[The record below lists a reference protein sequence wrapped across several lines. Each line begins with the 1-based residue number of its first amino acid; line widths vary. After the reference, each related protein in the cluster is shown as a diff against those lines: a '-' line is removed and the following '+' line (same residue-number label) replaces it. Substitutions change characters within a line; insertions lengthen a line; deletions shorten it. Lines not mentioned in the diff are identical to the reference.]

1 MAHQGIEGGA
11 GKHRGHGS
19 GERGYED
26 IVVECRDSVAWI
38 TINREAKGN
47 AFRTRTLHEM
57 IDALEGAR
65 RDADIRAVV
74 LTGAG
79 DRFFCIG
86 GDHDHSDEPHD
97 DRIHYG
103 NVFPVVDLYDLI
115 DKMPKPVVAMVNGFA
130 VGGGNVLALMCDLT
144 IASRTA
150 TFRQVGPAMGSFD
163 AGFGTWYL
171 EEAVGRK
178 KAKEIWMLNRKYPAD
193 EALAMGLINEVV
205 EPAALRARVAEVCAE
220 LCDRGPQALAA
231 VKSSFHA
238 RHTGVAGLS
247 RVALDLLTPN
257 YYRTEESRELGE
269 SFAARRKPDRS
280 KFYR

>member
-1 MAHQGIEGGA
+1 M
-11 GKHRGHGS
+11 S
-19 GERGYED
+19 FED
-26 IVVECRDSVAWI
+26 IMVERDAGIAWI

-47 AFRTRTLHEM
+47 AFRTRTVYEL
-57 IDALEGAR
+57 IDAVESAR
-65 RDADIRAVV
+65 RDADIRSVV

-79 DRFFCIG
+79 QRFFCIG
-86 GDHDHSDEPHD
+86 GDHDHSGEDHD

-115 DKMPKPVVAMVNGFA
+115 DKTPKPVVAMVNGFA

-144 IASRTA
+144 IAASTA
-150 TFRQVGPAMGSFD
+150 TFRQVGPMMGSFD

-178 KAKEIWMLNRKYPAD
+178 KAKEIWMLNRKYSAA
-193 EALAMGLINEVV
+193 EALAMGLINEIV
-205 EPAALRARVAEVCAE
+205 EVTEPSSLRSRVAEICDE
-220 LCDRGPQALAA
+220 LADRGPQALAA
-231 VKSSFHA
+231 IKSSFHA
-238 RHTGVAGLS
+238 RHTGVSGLS

-257 YYRTEESRELGE
+257 YYRSEESKELGRA
-269 SFAARRKPDRS
+269 FGAREKPDRK

>member
-1 MAHQGIEGGA
+1 M
-11 GKHRGHGS
+11 R
-19 GERGYED
+19 YED
-26 IVVECRDSVAWI
+26 ILVERNAGVAWI

-47 AFRTRTLHEM
+47 AFRVRTVHEM
-57 IDALEGAR
+57 IDALEAAR
-65 RDADIRAVV
+65 RDADIRSVV
-74 LTGAG
+74 LSGAG
-79 DRFFCIG
+79 SRFFCIG
-86 GDHDHSDEPHD
+86 GDHDHSGEEDHD

-115 DKMPKPVVAMVNGFA
+115 DKTPKPVLAMVNGFA

-144 IASRTA
+144 IAADTA
-150 TFRQVGPAMGSFD
+150 TFRQVGPMMGSFD

-178 KAKEIWMLNRKYPAD
+178 KAKEIWMLNRKYSAT

-205 EPAALRARVAEVCAE
+205 DPDGLRARVAGICDE
-220 LCDRGPQALAA
+220 LADRGPQALAA
-231 VKSSFHA
+231 IKSSFHA
-238 RHTGVAGLS
+238 RHSGVAGLS

-257 YYRTEESRELGE
+257 YYRGEESQELGRA
-269 SFAARRKPDRS
+269 FAARQKPDRK

>member
-1 MAHQGIEGGA
+1 MTHPD
-11 GKHRGHGS
+11 S
-19 GERGYED
+19 YED
-26 IVVECRDSVAWI
+26 ILVERDAGIAWI

-47 AFRTRTLHEM
+47 AFRVQTVHEM
-57 IDALEGAR
+57 ISALEDAR
-65 RDADIRAVV
+65 RDADVRSCVI
-74 LTGAG
+74 TGAG
-79 DRFFCIG
+79 SRFFCIG
-86 GDHDHSDEPHD
+86 GDHDHYGDEHHD

-115 DKMPKPVVAMVNGFA
+115 DKTPKPVIAMVNGFA

-144 IASRTA
+144 IAADTA
-150 TFRQVGPAMGSFD
+150 TFRQVGPMMGSFD

-178 KAKEIWMLNRKYPAD
+178 KAKEIWMLNRKYSAAD
-193 EALAMGLINEVV
+193 AIAMGLINDVV
-205 EPAALRARVAEVCAE
+205 PAAELRARVAATCDE
-220 LCDRGPQALAA
+220 LADRGPQALAA

-238 RHTGVAGLS
+238 RHSGVAGLS

-257 YYRTEESRELGE
+257 YYRSEESKELGR
-269 SFAARRKPDRS
+269 SFGAKQKPDRS

>member
-1 MAHQGIEGGA
+1 MGYDDILVERANGI
-11 GKHRGHGS
+11 
-19 GERGYED
+19 
-26 IVVECRDSVAWI
+26 AWV

-47 AFRTRTLHEM
+47 AFRVQTVREM
-57 IDALEGAR
+57 IDALEDAR
-65 RDADIRAVV
+65 RDADIRSVV

-79 DRFFCIG
+79 SRFFCIG
-86 GDHDHSDEPHD
+86 GDHDHSGEADHD

-103 NVFPVVDLYDLI
+103 NIFPVVDLYDLI
-115 DKMPKPVVAMVNGFA
+115 DKMPKPVIAMVNGFA

-144 IASRTA
+144 IAADTA
-150 TFRQVGPAMGSFD
+150 TFRQVGPIMGSFD

-178 KAKEIWMLNRKYPAD
+178 KAKEIWMLNRKYPAS

-205 EPAALRARVAEVCAE
+205 PSATLRDRVAEVCDE
-220 LCDRGPQALAA
+220 LADRGPQALAA

-238 RHTGVAGLS
+238 RHSGVAGLS

-257 YYRTEESRELGE
+257 YYRSDESKELGRA
-269 SFAARRKPDRS
+269 FGAREKPDRG

>member
-1 MAHQGIEGGA
+1 MGFDDILVESEA
-11 GKHRGHGS
+11 G
-19 GERGYED
+19 
-26 IVVECRDSVAWI
+26 VAWI

-47 AFRTRTLHEM
+47 AFRVQTVHEM
-57 IDALEGAR
+57 IDALEAAR
-65 RDADIRAVV
+65 RDAEIRTVV
-74 LTGAG
+74 ISGAG
-79 DRFFCIG
+79 SRFFCIG
-86 GDHDHSDEPHD
+86 GDHDHSGEEHD

-115 DKMPKPVVAMVNGFA
+115 DKTPKPVIAMVNGFA

-144 IASRTA
+144 IAADTA
-150 TFRQVGPAMGSFD
+150 TFRQVGPMMGSFD

-178 KAKEIWMLNRKYPAD
+178 KAKEIWMLNRKYSAP

-205 EPAALRARVAEVCAE
+205 PAAELKARVAATCEE
-220 LCDRGPQALAA
+220 LADRGPQALAA

-238 RHTGVAGLS
+238 RHSGVAGLS

-257 YYRTEESRELGE
+257 YYRSEESKELGRA
-269 SFAARRKPDRS
+269 FGARQKPDRG

>member
-1 MAHQGIEGGA
+1 M
-11 GKHRGHGS
+11 S
-19 GERGYED
+19 YED
-26 IVVECRDSVAWI
+26 ILVEREGGIAWI

-47 AFRTRTLHEM
+47 AFRTGTVQEM
-57 IDALEGAR
+57 IDALEHAR
-65 RDADIRAVV
+65 RDADVRSVV

-79 DRFFCIG
+79 SRFFCLG
-86 GDHDHSDEPHD
+86 GDHDHSGEPHD

-115 DKMPKPVVAMVNGFA
+115 DKTPKPVLAMVNGFA

-144 IASRTA
+144 IAASTA
-150 TFRQVGPAMGSFD
+150 TFRQVGPMMGSFD

-178 KAKEIWMLNRKYPAD
+178 KAKEIWMLNRKYSAS

-205 EPAALRARVAEVCAE
+205 EPAQLRARVVEICDE
-220 LCDRGPQALAA
+220 LADRGPQALAA
-231 VKSSFHA
+231 IKSSFHA
-238 RHTGVAGLS
+238 RHSGVSGLS

-257 YYRTEESRELGE
+257 YYRSEESKELGRA
-269 SFAARRKPDRS
+269 FGAREKPDRA

>member
-1 MAHQGIEGGA
+1 M
-11 GKHRGHGS
+11 
-19 GERGYED
+19 GYED
-26 IVVECRDSVAWI
+26 ILVEREDGVAWI

-47 AFRTRTLHEM
+47 AFRVRTVQEM
-57 IDALEGAR
+57 IDALEAAR
-65 RDADIRAVV
+65 RDADIRSVV
-74 LTGAG
+74 LSGAG
-79 DRFFCIG
+79 SRFFCIG
-86 GDHDHSDEPHD
+86 GDHDHSGDVDHD

-115 DKMPKPVVAMVNGFA
+115 DKTPKPVLAMVNGFA

-144 IASRTA
+144 VAADTA
-150 TFRQVGPAMGSFD
+150 TFRQVGPMMGSFD

-178 KAKEIWMLNRKYPAD
+178 KAKEIWMLNRKYSAA

-205 EPAALRARVAEVCAE
+205 EASALRTRVAEICDE
-220 LCDRGPQALAA
+220 LADRGPQALAA
-231 VKSSFHA
+231 IKSSFHA
-238 RHTGVAGLS
+238 RHSGVAGLS

-257 YYRTEESRELGE
+257 YYRSEESKELGRA
-269 SFAARRKPDRS
+269 FGARQKPDRK

>member
-1 MAHQGIEGGA
+1 MEFDDIRVE
-11 GKHRGHGS
+11 HRDG
-19 GERGYED
+19 
-26 IVVECRDSVAWI
+26 VAWL
-38 TINREAKGN
+38 TIDREAKGN
-47 AFRTRTLHEM
+47 AFRVQTVHEL
-57 IDALEGAR
+57 IDALEAAR
-65 RDADIRAVV
+65 RDADIRSVV
-74 LTGAG
+74 ITGSG
-79 DRFFCIG
+79 ERFFCIG
-86 GDHDHSDEPHD
+86 GDHDHSGEEHD

-115 DKMPKPVVAMVNGFA
+115 DKTPKPVLAMVNGFA

-144 IASRTA
+144 IASSTA
-150 TFRQVGPAMGSFD
+150 TFRQVGPMMGSFD

-178 KAKEIWMLNRKYPAD
+178 KAKEIWMLNRKYSAA

-205 EPAALRARVAEVCAE
+205 EPARLRERVTE
-220 LCDRGPQALAA
+220 LCEELADRGPQALAA

-238 RHTGVAGLS
+238 RHSGVAGLS

-257 YYRTEESRELGE
+257 YYRSDESRELGR
-269 SFAARRKPDRS
+269 SFGARQKPDRS

>member
-1 MAHQGIEGGA
+1 M
-11 GKHRGHGS
+11 S
-19 GERGYED
+19 CED
-26 IVVECRDSVAWI
+26 IQVETSGGIAWV
-38 TINREAKGN
+38 TIDREAKGN
-47 AFRTRTLHEM
+47 AFRIRTVHEM
-57 IDALEGAR
+57 IDALEAAR
-65 RDADIRAVV
+65 RDPDVRSVV
-74 LTGAG
+74 ITGAG
-79 DRFFCIG
+79 SRFFCIG
-86 GDHDHSDEPHD
+86 GDHDHSGDEHHD

-103 NVFPVVDLYDLI
+103 NTFPVVDLYDLI
-115 DKMPKPVVAMVNGFA
+115 DKMPKPVLAMVNGFA

-144 IASRTA
+144 IAASTA
-150 TFRQVGPAMGSFD
+150 TFRQVGPMMGSFD

-178 KAKEIWMLNRKYPAD
+178 KAKEIWMLNRKYSAP

-205 EPAALRARVAEVCAE
+205 EPSALRARVAEICDE
-220 LCDRGPQALAA
+220 LADRGPQALAA

-257 YYRTEESRELGE
+257 YYRSEESKELGRA
-269 SFAARRKPDRS
+269 FGAREKPDRK

>member
-1 MAHQGIEGGA
+1 MKFDDILVEQDGG
-11 GKHRGHGS
+11 
-19 GERGYED
+19 
-26 IVVECRDSVAWI
+26 VAWI

-47 AFRTRTLHEM
+47 AFRVQTVHEL
-57 IDALEGAR
+57 IDALEAAR
-65 RDADIRAVV
+65 RDADIRSVV

-79 DRFFCIG
+79 SRFFCIG
-86 GDHDHSDEPHD
+86 GDHDHSGEGDHD

-115 DKMPKPVVAMVNGFA
+115 DKTAKPVIAMVNGFA

-144 IASRTA
+144 IAADTA
-150 TFRQVGPAMGSFD
+150 TFRQVGPMMGSFD
-163 AGFGTWYL
+163 AGYGTWYL

-178 KAKEIWMLNRKYPAD
+178 KAKEIWMLNRNYSAP
-193 EALAMGLINEVV
+193 EALATGLINEVV
-205 EPAALRARVAEVCAE
+205 DVVEAASLRARVIEICDE
-220 LCDRGPQALAA
+220 LADRGPQALAA

-238 RHTGVAGLS
+238 RHAGVSGLS

-257 YYRTEESRELGE
+257 YYRSEESKELGRA
-269 SFAARRKPDRS
+269 FGARQKPDRK

>member
-1 MAHQGIEGGA
+1 M
-11 GKHRGHGS
+11 S
-19 GERGYED
+19 YED
-26 IVVECRDSVAWI
+26 ILVEREGGIAWI

-47 AFRTRTLHEM
+47 AFRTKTVHEM

-65 RDADIRAVV
+65 RDADVRSVV

-79 DRFFCIG
+79 SRFFCLG
-86 GDHDHSDEPHD
+86 GDHDHSGEPHD

-115 DKMPKPVVAMVNGFA
+115 DKTPKPVLAMVNGFA

-144 IASRTA
+144 IAASTA
-150 TFRQVGPAMGSFD
+150 TFRQVGPMMGSFD

-178 KAKEIWMLNRKYPAD
+178 KAKEIWMLNRKYAAS

-205 EPAALRARVAEVCAE
+205 EPAQLRAHVVGICDE
-220 LCDRGPQALAA
+220 LADRGPQALAA
-231 VKSSFHA
+231 IKSSFHA
-238 RHTGVAGLS
+238 RHSGVSGLS

-257 YYRTEESRELGE
+257 YYRSEESKELGR
-269 SFAARRKPDRS
+269 SFGAREKPDRS

>member
-1 MAHQGIEGGA
+1 MAF
-11 GKHRGHGS
+11 
-19 GERGYED
+19 ED
-26 IVVECRDSVAWI
+26 ITEERADGVAWL
-38 TINREAKGN
+38 TIDREVKGN
-47 AFRTRTLHEM
+47 AFRTRTVQEL
-57 IDALEGAR
+57 IDALEAAR
-65 RDADIRAVV
+65 RDADVRSVV
-74 LTGAG
+74 ITGAG
-79 DRFFCIG
+79 NRFFCIG
-86 GDHDHSDEPHD
+86 GDHDHSGEAHD

-115 DKMPKPVVAMVNGFA
+115 DKTPKPVVAMVNGFA

-150 TFRQVGPAMGSFD
+150 TFRQVGPMMGSFD

-178 KAKEIWMLNRKYPAD
+178 KAKEIWMLNRKYSAD

-205 EPAALRARVAEVCAE
+205 DPADLRSRVAALCDE
-220 LCDRGPQALAA
+220 LADRGPQALAA
-231 VKSSFHA
+231 IKTSFHA
-238 RHTGVAGLS
+238 RHAGVPGLS

-257 YYRTEESRELGE
+257 YYRGEESRELGRA
-269 SFAARRKPDRS
+269 FAAREKPDRG

>member
-1 MAHQGIEGGA
+1 M
-11 GKHRGHGS
+11 S
-19 GERGYED
+19 YED
-26 IVVECRDSVAWI
+26 ILVERSSHVTWV

-47 AFRTRTLHEM
+47 AFRVRTVQEM
-57 IDALEGAR
+57 IDALEAAR
-65 RDADIRAVV
+65 RDADTRSVV
-74 LTGAG
+74 ITGAG
-79 DRFFCIG
+79 SRFFCIG
-86 GDHDHSDEPHD
+86 GDHDHSGEEHD

-115 DKMPKPVVAMVNGFA
+115 DKTAKPVIAMVNGFA

-144 IASRTA
+144 IASSSA
-150 TFRQVGPAMGSFD
+150 TFRQVGPMMGSFD

-178 KAKEIWMLNRKYPAD
+178 KAKEIWMLNRKYSAE

-205 EPAALRARVAEVCAE
+205 EPAGLRERVALICEE
-220 LCDRGPQALAA
+220 LADRGPQALAA
-231 VKSSFHA
+231 IKSSFHA
-238 RHTGVAGLS
+238 RHSGVSGLS

-257 YYRTEESRELGE
+257 YYRSDESRELGRA
-269 SFAARRKPDRS
+269 FGARQKPDRS